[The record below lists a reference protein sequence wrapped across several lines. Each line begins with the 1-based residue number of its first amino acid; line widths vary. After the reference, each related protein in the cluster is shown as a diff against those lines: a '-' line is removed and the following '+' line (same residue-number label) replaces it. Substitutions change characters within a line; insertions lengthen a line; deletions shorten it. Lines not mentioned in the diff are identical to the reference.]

1 MIILLFIESRLNFK
15 NIPLNSTFKSSINYE
30 YIVYRNENPIS
41 CFLEFIVS
49 SSSSTKQGRVLK
61 SPRPNYILCKIMKV
75 THEVVKTA
83 LSYHLFSRRTIKVF
97 CPVTE
102 YPLLVAERRI
112 SLAILVS
119 NVSRNFHFFV
129 MFQQH
134 FRSQQYGIGIVIHLA
149 RRRRKF

>member
-1 MIILLFIESRLNFK
+1 MLGLYKSLIKSHIEYCSQSWAPMTRHGNWSLILE
-15 NIPLNSTFKSSINYE
+15 
-30 YIVYRNENPIS
+30 
-41 CFLEFIVS
+41 LEAVQS
-49 SSSSTKQGRVLK
+49 
-61 SPRPNYILCKIMKV
+61 
-75 THEVVKTA
+75 
-83 LSYHLFSRRTIKVF
+83 
-97 CPVTE
+97 PVTE

-134 FRSQQYGIGIVIHLA
+134 FRSQQYGIGIVIYLA